1 MKYLI
6 VSGDSNTEA
15 NFESISHPD
24 WDFSYKKWPE
34 LLAEKLGMKVIN
46 LAGGGQGNE
55 FIYTTIRDEIVKIED
70 KSQIGLVIAA
80 WTQAPR
86 RDFKNFRWTSL
97 RTDTHGNL
105 PWWVERSLGFY
116 LDLQILCE
124 RYNIPYVQFQMIEL
138 FEQYFSGYPSQTEI
152 HYGADPNKQRK
163 YPGNKTKDEELIL
176 KSIMEYEKKL
186 DTSKFM
192 GWPPVK
198 KLGGWRFKDHLDL
211 WEETNSPRRVSIL
224 DNHPN
229 ELGHIAVCDKLY
241 KLLQNQIKQ
250 KIFKKRYYNII
261 GVDKQTDK

>member
-15 NFESISHPD
+15 DFESISHPD

-46 LAGGGQGNE
+46 VAGGGQGNE
-55 FIYTTIRDEIVKIED
+55 YIYTTLRNEIVEIED

-80 WTQAPR
+80 WSQAPR
-86 RDFKNFRWTSL
+86 KDFKIGRLKTWTSL

-116 LDLQILCE
+116 LDFQILCE

-138 FEQYFSGYPSQTEI
+138 FEHYFAGYPSQTEI
-152 HYGADPNKQRK
+152 HYGADPNEQKK
-163 YPGNKTKDEELIL
+163 YPGNEKLDKKYIL
-176 KSIMEYEKKL
+176 KSIMDYEKKL
-186 DTSKFM
+186 DISKFM

-198 KLGGWRFKDHLDL
+198 ELGGWRFKDHLDL
-211 WEETNSPRRVSIL
+211 WDEKDSPMRVSTL

-229 ELGHIAVCDKLY
+229 ELGHIAVCDKLI
-241 KLLQNQIKQ
+241 KLLQE
-250 KIFKKRYYNII
+250 YNII
-261 GVDKQTDK
+261 ERIGEYYKCKT

>member
-46 LAGGGQGNE
+46 VAGGGQGNE
-55 FIYTTIRDEIVKIED
+55 YIYTTLRNEIVKIED

-80 WTQAPR
+80 WSQAPR
-86 RDFKNFRWTSL
+86 KDFKIGRLKPWTSL

-116 LDLQILCE
+116 LDFQILCE

-138 FEQYFSGYPSQTEI
+138 FEHYFAGYPSQTEI
-152 HYGADPNKQRK
+152 HYGADPNEQKK
-163 YPGNKTKDEELIL
+163 YPGNEKLDKKYIL
-176 KSIMEYEKKL
+176 KSIMDYEKKL
-186 DTSKFM
+186 DISKFM

-198 KLGGWRFKDHLDL
+198 ELGGWRFKDHLDL
-211 WEETNSPRRVSIL
+211 WDEKDSPMRVSTL

-229 ELGHIAVCDKLY
+229 ELGHIAVCDKLI
-241 KLLQNQIKQ
+241 KLLQE
-250 KIFKKRYYNII
+250 YNII
-261 GVDKQTDK
+261 DRIGEYYKCKT

>member
-46 LAGGGQGNE
+46 VAGGGQGNE
-55 FIYTTIRDEIVKIED
+55 YIYTTLRNEIVKIED

-80 WTQAPR
+80 WSQSPR
-86 RDFKNFRWTSL
+86 KDFKIGRLKPWTSL

-116 LDLQILCE
+116 LDFQILCE

-138 FEQYFSGYPSQTEI
+138 FEHYFAGYPSQTEI
-152 HYGADPNKQRK
+152 HYGADPNEQKK
-163 YPGNKTKDEELIL
+163 YPGNEKLDKKYIL
-176 KSIMEYEKKL
+176 KSIMDYEKKL
-186 DTSKFM
+186 DISKFM

-198 KLGGWRFKDHLDL
+198 ELGGWRFKDHLDL
-211 WEETNSPRRVSIL
+211 WDEKDSPMRVSTL

-229 ELGHIAVCDKLY
+229 ELGHIAVCDKLV
-241 KLLQNQIKQ
+241 KLLQQ
-250 KIFKKRYYNII
+250 YNII
-261 GVDKQTDK
+261 ERIGEYYKCKT

>member
-46 LAGGGQGNE
+46 VAGGGQGNE
-55 FIYTTIRDEIVKIED
+55 YIYTTLRNEIVKIED

-80 WTQAPR
+80 WSQAPR
-86 RDFKNFRWTSL
+86 KDFKIGRLKPWTSL

-105 PWWVERSLGFY
+105 PWWVEKSLGFY
-116 LDLQILCE
+116 LDFQILCE

-138 FEQYFSGYPSQTEI
+138 FEHYFAGYPSQTEI
-152 HYGADPNKQRK
+152 HYGADPNEQKK
-163 YPGNKTKDEELIL
+163 YPGNEKLDKKYIL
-176 KSIMEYEKKL
+176 KSIMDYEKKL
-186 DTSKFM
+186 DISKFM

-198 KLGGWRFKDHLDL
+198 ELGGWRFKDHLDL
-211 WEETNSPRRVSIL
+211 WDEKDSPMRVSTL

-229 ELGHIAVCDKLY
+229 ELGHIAVCDKLV
-241 KLLQNQIKQ
+241 KLLQQ
-250 KIFKKRYYNII
+250 YNII
-261 GVDKQTDK
+261 ERIGEYYKCKT

>member
-15 NFESISHPD
+15 NFESISHPG

-46 LAGGGQGNE
+46 VAGGGQGNE
-55 FIYTTIRDEIVKIED
+55 YIYTTLRNEIVKIED

-80 WTQAPR
+80 WSQAPR
-86 RDFKNFRWTSL
+86 KDFKIGRLKPWTSL

-116 LDLQILCE
+116 LDFQILCE

-138 FEQYFSGYPSQTEI
+138 FEHYFAGYPSQTEI
-152 HYGADPNKQRK
+152 HYGADPNEQKK
-163 YPGNKTKDEELIL
+163 YPGNEKLDKKYIL
-176 KSIMEYEKKL
+176 KSIMDYEKKL
-186 DTSKFM
+186 DISKFM

-198 KLGGWRFKDHLDL
+198 ELGGWRFKDHLDL
-211 WEETNSPRRVSIL
+211 WDEKDSPMRVSTL

-229 ELGHIAVCDKLY
+229 ELGHIAVCDKLI
-241 KLLQNQIKQ
+241 KLLQE
-250 KIFKKRYYNII
+250 YNII
-261 GVDKQTDK
+261 ERIGEYYKCKT

>member
-46 LAGGGQGNE
+46 VAKGGQGNE
-55 FIYTTIRDEIVKIED
+55 FIYTTIRDEVVKIED

-80 WTQAPR
+80 WSQAPR
-86 RDFKNFRWTSL
+86 KDFKIGRLKPWTSL

-116 LDLQILCE
+116 LDFQILCE

-138 FEQYFSGYPSQTEI
+138 FEHYFAGYPSQTEI
-152 HYGADPNKQRK
+152 HYGADPNEQKK
-163 YPGNKTKDEELIL
+163 YPGNEKLDKKYIL
-176 KSIMEYEKKL
+176 KSIMDYEKKL
-186 DTSKFM
+186 DISKFM

-198 KLGGWRFKDHLDL
+198 ELGGWRFKDHLDL
-211 WEETNSPRRVSIL
+211 WDEKDSPMRVSTL

-229 ELGHIAVCDKLY
+229 ELGHIAVCDKLV
-241 KLLQNQIKQ
+241 KLLQQ
-250 KIFKKRYYNII
+250 YNII
-261 GVDKQTDK
+261 ERIGEYYKCKT